1 MRTQTKC
8 PRLQV
13 DANDFGFSNLWA
25 EQAWFQGLDELA
37 EKKGRLPER
46 ATLQRP
52 RGSRLRETGDLG
64 GGLSCSQH
72 CPTTDLFELFPA
84 LELAPAR
91 GLIRVSITCAMTAGN
106 VLSMIT
112 RSSQRDIFSV

>member
-1 MRTQTKC
+1 MISGFLTCGQSKLGFRGLTS
-8 PRLQV
+8 LQK
-13 DANDFGFSNLWA
+13 
-25 EQAWFQGLDELA
+25 
-37 EKKGRLPER
+37 KKGRLPER

-52 RGSRLRETGDLG
+52 RGSRLRETGGLG